1 MRPIF
6 ALFFLIISLTSKAST
21 LPVIALQIGHETIQT
36 EVASTPASQQLGLM
50 FRKSMPN
57 DAGMLFVF
65 DQKAGHCFWMRNT
78 ELPLAIAFID
88 DDGKIVNIDEMK
100 PQTDDNHCPSRAV
113 RYALEMITGWFSP
126 HQIAAGQVVA
136 GLPKP

>member
-21 LPVIALQIGHETIQT
+21 LPVITLQIGHETIQT

-113 RYALEMITGWFSP
+113 RYALEMNTGWFSQ

>member
-1 MRPIF
+1 MRPIL

-113 RYALEMITGWFSP
+113 RYALEMNTGWFSQ
-126 HQIAAGQVVA
+126 HQIAAGQMVA

>member
-113 RYALEMITGWFSP
+113 RYALEMNTGWFSQ
-126 HQIAAGQVVA
+126 HQIAAGQMVA

>member
-113 RYALEMITGWFSP
+113 RYALEMNTGWFSQ